1 MLSHHE
7 GLGQGVEERRDGG
20 AVKWS
25 KRRTQGQSIII
36 LCSASSPSELIH
48 AHTLRGSAS
57 DDTNN
62 WAISC
67 TMAVHKSCTMAMHTL
82 QISFPSKNVTLKT
95 FCVQGE
101 CVCNRYKGCGK
112 ISCQCS
118 VRDQFVDKYHNIFAD
133 GFLQR
138 KYPLILHVEIPSP
151 KIIYTEIQ
159 TVLSYPSDCSWKQIE
174 SSTAADSVQLLSLQ
188 PKGEN
193 FYLRMHHSFSEL
205 GFV

>member
-138 KYPLILHVEIPSP
+138 KYSLILHVEIPSP
-151 KIIYTEIQ
+151 KNYLYRNTNCTLLPFWLQLKTDREFYGSRFCTIVIPT
-159 TVLSYPSDCSWKQIE
+159 TKRWK
-174 SSTAADSVQLLSLQ
+174 LL
-188 PKGEN
+188 P
-193 FYLRMHHSFSEL
+193 
-205 GFV
+205 